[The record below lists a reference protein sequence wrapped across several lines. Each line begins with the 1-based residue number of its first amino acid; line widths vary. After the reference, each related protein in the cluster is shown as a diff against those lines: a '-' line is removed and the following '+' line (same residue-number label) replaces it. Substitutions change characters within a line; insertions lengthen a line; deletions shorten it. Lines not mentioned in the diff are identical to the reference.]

1 MHERVAVGGI
11 CFPGES
17 ARELT
22 AHLRQLQPHRTSL
35 VSPML
40 FAEGLPAL
48 RDVVDAGDWKLE
60 YLMHPFL
67 APRQLPERDAWEGAR
82 TQLDAVI
89 EAVTTLGGR
98 SVYMLTGGRGGL
110 TWEDAAEA
118 FSEAIAPCVARAKDA
133 GVTLMVEPASTVF
146 ADIHIA
152 HSLRDA
158 VLLAEMADIG
168 VCLDVFTCWTEAR
181 LQQTIQRAAPRIHLM
196 QVSDYVLGDR
206 ASPCRAVPGDGAI
219 PLARILGW
227 ALDAG
232 YTGAFDLELLGPRID
247 GEGRVAACA
256 RSARWISDFMDG
268 RGAQECLL
276 SPSTGDGPG

>member
-1 MHERVAVGGI
+1 MHERISVGAI

-17 ARELT
+17 ARDV
-22 AHLRQLQPHRTSL
+22 AGHLRELSPRRTSL

-40 FAEGLPAL
+40 FAEGLPAV
-48 RDVVDAGDWKLE
+48 RDLVAAGPWKLE

-67 APRQLPERDAWEGAR
+67 APRQLSEPEAWGEARAQLDQVIAATEALGAR
-82 TQLDAVI
+82 SI
-89 EAVTTLGGR
+89 
-98 SVYMLTGGRGGL
+98 YMLTGGRGGL
-110 TWEDAAEA
+110 TWEQAAEA
-118 FSEAIAPCVARAKDA
+118 FCEAIGPCAARARDA
-133 GVTLMVEPASTVF
+133 GLALMIEPASTVF

-158 VLLAEMADIG
+158 VQLAEMAGIG
-168 VCLDVFTCWTEAR
+168 VCLDVFTCWTEAG
-181 LQQTIQRAAPRIHLM
+181 LQQSIERAMPRCHLI

-232 YTGAFDLELLGPRID
+232 YAGAFDLELLGPRID
-247 GEGRVAACA
+247 TEGRVAACRRAAEWVGDFLDA
-256 RSARWISDFMDG
+256 RR
-268 RGAQECLL
+268 Q
-276 SPSTGDGPG
+276 

>member
-1 MHERVAVGGI
+1 MHQRIAVGGI

-17 ARELT
+17 AREVT
-22 AHLRQLQPHRTSL
+22 AHLRELKPHRTSL

-48 RDVVDAGDWKLE
+48 RDLVDAGDWTLE

-67 APRQLPERDAWEGAR
+67 APRQLSERDAWDPAR
-82 TQLDAVI
+82 AQLDQVI
-89 EAVTTLGGR
+89 EAVTALGGR
-98 SVYMLTGGRGGL
+98 SVYMVTGGRGGL

-118 FSEAIAPCVARAKDA
+118 FSEAVAPCVAHARDA
-133 GVTLMVEPASTVF
+133 GVRLMIEPASTVF

-152 HSLRDA
+152 HSLRDVA
-158 VLLAEMADIG
+158 QLAEMADIG
-168 VCLDVFTCWTEAR
+168 ICLDVFTCWTEAG
-181 LQQTIQRAAPRIHLM
+181 LQQTIQRAMPRIHLM

-219 PLARILGW
+219 PLERMLGW

-232 YTGAFDLELLGPRID
+232 YAGAFDLELLGPRID
-247 GEGRVAACA
+247 AEGRVAACGRA
-256 RSARWISDFMDG
+256 AQWITDFLDR
-268 RGAQECLL
+268 RGA
-276 SPSTGDGPG
+276 

>member
-1 MHERVAVGGI
+1 MHDKISIGGI

-17 ARELT
+17 AREVT
-22 AHLRQLQPHRTSL
+22 DHLRALQPRRTSL

-48 RDVVDAGDWKLE
+48 RELMAAGDWTLE

-67 APRQLPERDAWEGAR
+67 APRQLSERAAWDGAR
-82 TQLDAVI
+82 AQLDEVI
-89 EAVTTLGGR
+89 AAVTALGGR
-98 SVYMLTGGRGGL
+98 SVYMVTGGRGGL
-110 TWEDAAEA
+110 SWEEAAQA
-118 FSEAIAPCVARAKDA
+118 FCEAIEPCLAHARDA
-133 GVTLMVEPASTVF
+133 GVTLMIEPASTIF

-152 HSLRDA
+152 HSLRDT
-158 VLLAEMADIG
+158 VQLAEMAGIG
-168 VCLDVFTCWTEAR
+168 VCLDVFTCWTEAG
-181 LQQTIQRAAPRIHLM
+181 LQQTIERAMPRCHLI

-232 YTGAFDLELLGPRID
+232 YAGAFDLELLGPRID
-247 GEGRVAACA
+247 AEGRVAACRRA
-256 RSARWISDFMDG
+256 AGWIGDFLDG
-268 RGAQECLL
+268 RGA
-276 SPSTGDGPG
+276 